1 MSLQTNYAQNKEQ
14 EVILEYFKG
23 HVGTFC
29 SLGENDGVTFSNVR
43 ALAERGWSGVMI
55 DCDPEAF
62 KRLEALYLEY
72 RGLYTYN
79 YAISDYNGK
88 KILQK
93 SDSLLKNGDTGLVS
107 TFNASEM
114 ERFKSVVK
122 YTPIEVQCYT
132 WRTALNRWSIKEF
145 DMISIDVEGEELKIL
160 PDIDLSKTKLLVI
173 EFNGRQDLKT
183 EYEKYLEG
191 FKLIYTSGENLIYC
205 R

>member
-1 MSLQTNYAQNKEQ
+1 MSHSQNNEEQ
-14 EVILEYFKG
+14 VILDYFKG

-43 ALAERGWSGVMI
+43 ALAERGWSGIMVEP
-55 DCDPEAF
+55 DPEAF
-62 KRLEALYLEY
+62 ERLEKLYLEY

-93 SDSLLKNGDTGLVS
+93 SSSLLKNGDTGLVS

-114 ERFKSVVK
+114 ERFKSVVN

-132 WRTALNRWSIKEF
+132 WRTALNRWAIKEF
-145 DMISIDVEGEELKIL
+145 EFISIDCESEELKFL
-160 PDIDLSKTKLLVI
+160 PDMDLTKTQLICL
-173 EFNGRQDLKT
+173 EHNGKNDVKNF
-183 EYEKYLEG
+183 YLECTSK
-191 FKLIYTSGENLIYC
+191 FELTKIIYESAENIIIS

>member
-1 MSLQTNYAQNKEQ
+1 MSYTQNDE
-14 EVILEYFKG
+14 ERVILDYFKG
-23 HVGTFC
+23 KTGTFC

-55 DCDPEAF
+55 EPDPEAF
-62 KRLEALYLEY
+62 SRLEKLYLEY

-93 SDSLLKNGDTGLVS
+93 SSSLLKNGDTGLVS

-114 ERFKSVVK
+114 ERFKSVVQ
-122 YTPIEVQCYT
+122 YTPIEVQVYT
-132 WRTALNRWSIKEF
+132 WATARNRWTVRNF
-145 DMISIDVEGEELKIL
+145 DFISMDIEGEELKVI
-160 PDIDLSKTKLLVI
+160 PDIDLSETKMVCI
-173 EFNGRQDLKT
+173 EWNGKPELKK
-183 EYEKYLEG
+183 EYEKYLNG
-191 FKLIYTSGENLIYC
+191 FKLIYTSPENLIYV